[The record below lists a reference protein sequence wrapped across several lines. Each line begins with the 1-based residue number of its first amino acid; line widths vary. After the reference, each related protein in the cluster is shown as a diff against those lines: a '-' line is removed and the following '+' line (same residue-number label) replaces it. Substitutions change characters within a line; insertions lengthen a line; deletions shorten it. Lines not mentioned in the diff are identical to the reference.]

1 MSQVTDS
8 LQLRRVSYCP
18 RSVRPDTCPRTAVRR
33 TVSFSLT
40 MKVTRT
46 ASAAFIVEFESEEE
60 LREEHRANLSM
71 SGLRLATTEAVALN
85 ATLLV
90 TLRGP
95 WAGESFA
102 RATVVAKL
110 PDAIALAIDG
120 NPDEHLARLMAKP
133 ADDSSEESP
142 EKKQNIWDR
151 IRALSQ
157 MEKLLLA
164 VKADRTERALLLQD
178 NDPRLLLSLLRN
190 PRLTVDEV
198 ARLAKSSFLTYQ
210 VADVI
215 IKTGQWMANLDVR
228 LGLIHNAKTPPAFAL
243 RILPTLPES
252 EVRSIARGG
261 MNMAL
266 KTAALRQLQ
275 GR

>member
-1 MSQVTDS
+1 
-8 LQLRRVSYCP
+8 
-18 RSVRPDTCPRTAVRR
+18 
-33 TVSFSLT
+33 

-46 ASAAFIVEFESEEE
+46 ASAAFTVEFETEDE

-71 SGLRLATTEAVALN
+71 GGLRLATTETVALN

-95 WAGESFA
+95 WSGESFA
-102 RATVVAKL
+102 RTTVVANL

-120 NPDEHLARLMAKP
+120 NPDEHLARLLAKP

-157 MEKLLLA
+157 MEKILLA

-178 NDPRLLLSLLRN
+178 NDPRVLLSLLRN

-210 VADVI
+210 IADVI
-215 IKTGQWMANLDVR
+215 MKTGQWMASLDVR

-243 RILPTLPES
+243 RILPTLPDA
-252 EVRSIARGG
+252 EVRSIARAGS
-261 MNMAL
+261 NMAL

>member
-1 MSQVTDS
+1 
-8 LQLRRVSYCP
+8 
-18 RSVRPDTCPRTAVRR
+18 
-33 TVSFSLT
+33 
-40 MKVTRT
+40 MKVPPT
-46 ASAAFIVEFESEEE
+46 ASAAFTAEFESEEE

-71 SGLRLATTEAVALN
+71 GGLRLNTTEAVALN
-85 ATLLV
+85 TTLLL

-95 WAGESFA
+95 WGGESFA
-102 RATVVAKL
+102 RASVVAIL
-110 PDAIALAIDG
+110 PDGIALAIDG
-120 NPDEHLARLMAKP
+120 NADEHFARLMAKA
-133 ADDSSEESP
+133 ADDSADETP

-151 IRALSQ
+151 VRALSQ

-178 NDPRLLLSLLRN
+178 NDPRVLLSLLRN

-198 ARLAKSSFLTYQ
+198 ARLTKSSFLTYQ
-210 VADVI
+210 IADVI

-228 LGLIHNAKTPPAFAL
+228 LGLIHNAKTPPAFSL
-243 RILPTLPES
+243 RILPTLPDA
-252 EVRSIARGG
+252 EVRSIARAGS
-261 MNMAL
+261 NMAL